1 MDILQVFL
9 LVSLVLLTTLM
20 VFLGVQVYFILQ
32 EFRITLRI
40 LQKTLQNTAE
50 ISDMVKNPVSALTK
64 VQGWGN
70 VLNGLREG
78 IKLYK
83 TFRKRDEQ

>member
-9 LVSLVLLTTLM
+9 LVSLILLTTLM

-32 EFRITLRI
+32 EFRLTLKI
-40 LQKTLQNTAE
+40 LQRTLQNTAE

-83 TFRKRDEQ
+83 TFRKRDE